1 MKSKMTPGQVPAESV
16 PAAVPMPVTGADWQS
31 RITALEA
38 DLSAAERTL
47 VEHRAARRTAAGAAL
62 VFGGDDAVVAEL
74 EAIERDAERRVDS
87 LKCAVAL
94 AQDEL
99 KKLVEA
105 ERQARIEAQRQ
116 RRQAVAREILA
127 HAQHVDRHFETAA
140 GHLDAIRQLMVEYRQ
155 AGGAFTR
162 SLKNTVT
169 RAALAAMRPYIEAA
183 FVGGHELLRPLEEQL
198 SGLAVAPGTN
208 DGLAVDVPPAA

>member
-1 MKSKMTPGQVPAESV
+1 MKSKMPGPIPAVTGPAVVPT
-16 PAAVPMPVTGADWQS
+16 PVTAADWQS

-140 GHLDAIRQLMVEYRQ
+140 GHLDAITQLMVEYRQ

-169 RAALAAMRPYIEAA
+169 RAALAAMRPYIESA
-183 FVGGHELLRPLEEQL
+183 FVGGHELWRPLVEQL
-198 SGLAVAPGTN
+198 GALAVVPGA
-208 DGLAVDVPPAA
+208 DERLADREPAA